1 VQTVKAYSGVE
12 IHSF

>member
-1 VQTVKAYSGVE
+1 VQIMKAYSGVE